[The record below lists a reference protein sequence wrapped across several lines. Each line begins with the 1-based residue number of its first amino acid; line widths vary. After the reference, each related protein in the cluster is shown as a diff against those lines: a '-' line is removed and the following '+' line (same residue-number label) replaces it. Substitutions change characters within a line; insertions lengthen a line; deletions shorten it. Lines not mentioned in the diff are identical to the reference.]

1 LIQEAIISFKLST
14 RIFSMLE
21 PPSPKSETADG
32 ATATTNHLS
41 QRRPIHSPAA
51 TVDASTTSTTT
62 TKDEKKLTQAE
73 IRAAARRTNPLE
85 NPPLSG
91 NTELYLKIAMAVFV
105 FVAYKI
111 MSYLMLE
118 EGEGLDRAGS
128 RLAKFLGKE

>member
-1 LIQEAIISFKLST
+1 
-14 RIFSMLE
+14 MLE
-21 PPSPKSETADG
+21 PPSPKSETTDG
-32 ATATTNHLS
+32 PPAAGVSTAHLS
-41 QRRPIHSPAA
+41 HRRPVHSPAA
-51 TVDASTTSTTT
+51 AVDGSTAPTTT
-62 TKDEKKLTQAE
+62 TQDEKKPTTKAE

-91 NTELYLKIAMAVFV
+91 NTELYLKVAMAVFV
-105 FVAYKI
+105 FVAYKM